1 MTNEEKTKASD
12 ELKKEIMSQLKANS
26 EGILNAQKLVLEHKN
41 GVNLIKEELSGKTNL
56 VFA

>member
-26 EGILNAQKLVLEHKN
+26 EEILKAQKLVLEHKN
-41 GVNLIKEELSGKTNL
+41 NVNLMKDELSEKTNL